1 MTPKTNLHELIQSL
15 TKSEKRY
22 FSLFAKRHI
31 IAGEN
36 KYIKLF
42 NCIEKQKEY
51 NETKVKQALNY
62 KQTYANLAAEKAY
75 LKELILKSLKHF
87 HEKNFIDSILYDR
100 LIQIEILYEKGL
112 YEMGFELID
121 KSVALAVKHEMFL
134 IHSQLLIWK
143 INYAIKLNTFES
155 IFTDSAIA
163 SKNAA
168 LFLETINYK
177 KSYHELFLIANKAEE
192 VKNSKQIK
200 ETILKL
206 KPISKLAVPQ
216 SYMGAH
222 YYYAILS
229 FIAVIE
235 NDTKNTIHY
244 FEKDVNIFKK
254 NRLFCEDEPN
264 LYLNSANNYIFAL
277 IMGGELKKAEI
288 EIDDLQKITDS
299 LKLTIQQKART
310 FINIVDNKLL
320 ILSKQYKWEAAFIA
334 AKEIEKD
341 FAVYEKYI
349 DLPRKTYL
357 YFSFANIYFFSKH
370 FKLTNKFLNRIIAS
384 RKDKEADTSLIALAM
399 IIQLITM
406 IESQEMLLFK
416 NKLTSTR
423 KYIKQ
428 ESVSDWLLQFCDFLS
443 GYEKNKPEREI
454 KSKLIKDSADDKA
467 LKKLLGYFDLVKWV
481 EKKV

>member
-1 MTPKTNLHELIQSL
+1 MTPKADLHELIKSL

-22 FSLFAKRHI
+22 FALFAKRHI

-36 KYIKLF
+36 KYIGLF

-51 NETKVKQALNY
+51 NEVKVKRLLNN
-62 KQTYANLAAEKAY
+62 KQTYTNLAAEKAY

-87 HEKNFIDSILYDR
+87 HEKNFIDSVLYDR

-112 YEMGFELID
+112 YKMGFELID
-121 KSVALAVKHEMFL
+121 KSVALAIKHEMFL

-155 IFTDSAIA
+155 IFTDSATA

-168 LFLETINYK
+168 LFLETVNYK

-192 VKNSKQIK
+192 IKNKNQIK
-200 ETILKL
+200 KLITKL
-206 KPISKLAVPQ
+206 KPISARAVPQ
-216 SYMGAH
+216 SYLGAH

-229 FIAVIE
+229 FIAVLE
-235 NDTKNTIHY
+235 NNAKNTIYY
-244 FEKDVNIFKK
+244 FEKNVGIFKS
-254 NRLFCEDEPN
+254 NRLFCKDEPN

-277 IMGGELKKAEI
+277 IMGGELKKAET
-288 EIDDLQKITDS
+288 EIDDLQKTTDS

-310 FINIVDNKLL
+310 FINIIDNKLL
-320 ILSKQYKWEAAFIA
+320 ILSKQNKWEAAYNA
-334 AKEIEKD
+334 VKEIEKD
-341 FAVYEKYI
+341 FVVYEKFV

-357 YFSFANIYFFSKH
+357 YFSFANIYFFSKYY
-370 FKLTNKFLNRIIAS
+370 KITNKFLNRIIAS
-384 RKDKEADTSLIALAM
+384 KKDKEADTSLIALAM
-399 IIQLITM
+399 VIQLITM
-406 IESQEMLLFK
+406 IESQELLLFK

-428 ESVSDWLLQFCDFLS
+428 EMVSDWLQQFCDFLS
-443 GYEKNKPEREI
+443 GCEKNKPEKELKNR
-454 KSKLIKDSADDKA
+454 LIKNSINDTA

-481 EKKV
+481 EKK